1 MAVLGKANP
10 YCLRVG
16 KNMHSYCQ
24 VSKEE
29 FNPKAEM
36 WNMCD
41 KPQTSITGEIVS
53 FFQGSGTWGLDPKGR
68 KTCFCALTLGR
79 YTRWHQV
86 IGVLPHRKR

>member
-16 KNMHSYCQ
+16 KSMHSYCQ
-24 VSKEE
+24 VSREE

-41 KPQTSITGEIVS
+41 KPQTSIIGEIVS
-53 FFQGSGTWGLDPKGR
+53 FFR
-68 KTCFCALTLGR
+68 A
-79 YTRWHQV
+79 QV
-86 IGVLPHRKR
+86 IGAWIARGERHASVHLP